1 MKISKK
7 YPPKPDS
14 RQYRLPP
21 GPPEWPVVGQSFR
34 YVREP
39 IELMQEAATYGDLV
53 TMSVKPWLV
62 FLINHPELIRQVL
75 VTNHQKVGRW
85 RNIESFKYLMGEG
98 LVTSDEP
105 LHLRQRRMM
114 QPQFH
119 RRIIAGFGET
129 MTQYANRHMQTW
141 RDTSQVDMYREMR
154 ELTLNIVAKTL
165 FSIEIPSEVR
175 RMGRA
180 FEYSNQYI
188 SLRFNQFERMR
199 HLLHNLPLPS
209 TLRFKHH
216 LAYLDRVVY
225 GLIEQRRRTGQEVAD
240 LLSLM
245 LDAEDDRAT
254 DAAAIHMSTKQVR
267 DETITMFAVGHE
279 TVTIALTWTWYLLSL
294 HPGLQK
300 EFHTELDDVLDGH
313 PPTVD
318 DLPDL
323 VRTEQVIRES
333 MRLYPPIWRTGR
345 LVLEPFELAGYQ
357 IPPGALLCIA
367 PIITHR
373 DSRWFKESTE
383 FRPHRWTSAFQ
394 DQLHNFAYFP
404 FGGGNRLCI
413 GENFAWMEMKL
424 IMAAIGQHWKVRPNS
439 GRQVEYSP
447 LISLRPKGGMPLYLE
462 RR

>member
-1 MKISKK
+1 MKN
-7 YPPKPDS
+7 PKEHLPRPDS
-14 RQYRLPP
+14 TQYSLPP
-21 GPPEWPVVGQSFR
+21 GPPEWPLVGQSLR

-39 IELMQEAATYGDLV
+39 IELMQEAAAYGDLV

-62 FLINHPELIRQVL
+62 FLVNHPDLIQQVL
-75 VTNHQKVGRW
+75 VTDHQKVGRW
-85 RNIESFKYLMGEG
+85 RNVESFKYLMGEG

-119 RRIIAGFGET
+119 RRIVADFGET
-129 MTQYANRHMQTW
+129 MTRYATLHTQTW
-141 RDTSQVDMYREMR
+141 RDGSRVDMHREMR
-154 ELTLNIVAKTL
+154 ELTLNIVTKTL

-175 RMGRA
+175 RMGTA

-209 TLRFKHH
+209 TLRFRRH
-216 LAYLDRVVY
+216 LAYLDKVVY
-225 GLIEQRRRTGQEVAD
+225 GLIEQRRRTGEEVGD

-245 LDAEDDRAT
+245 LSAEDERAT
-254 DAAAIHMSTKQVR
+254 EPACVRMSVGQVR
-267 DETITMFAVGHE
+267 DETMTMFAVGHE

-294 HPGLQK
+294 HPGLQAQ
-300 EFHTELDDVLDGH
+300 FHMELESVLDGR

-323 VRTEQVIRES
+323 VMTEQILRES

-345 LVLEPFELAGYQ
+345 RVLEPFELAGYE

-373 DSRWFKESTE
+373 DSRWFKEPTA
-383 FRPHRWTSAFQ
+383 FRPLRWTSAFQ
-394 DQLHNFAYFP
+394 DQLPSFAYFP

-424 IMAAIGQHWKVRPNS
+424 IMAAVGQHWKVRQNPRREV
-439 GRQVEYSP
+439 GFSP